1 MKNMSIRTKIL
12 AGVLIVNLLGITAVM
27 VYLHQSYSGGL
38 DVAATKAIVTT
49 GASWDVLQ
57 EQAADE
63 IGTFTEPK
71 SAQAYVAQLKSI
83 TGSDY
88 AILVDRSA
96 LNAKAYA
103 KARQAANQPNNFD
116 EGDTYVQVATTNEDI
131 ADEMQFEPPAG
142 DVPETG
148 KLVGIEN
155 GACSQTCHNG
165 VSGEGD
171 YWKVKWN
178 DDKGTDAHAVYPIA
192 NAKGQPIGVLYS
204 VEDISASADSAKNT
218 MVRTFIVIG
227 ITLIVS
233 TLLIGMMVDLWVF
246 KRLNLMVASME
257 DISMR
262 VVGGDF
268 TARFQA
274 DGSND
279 EIGRFEQFFGN
290 LMDLMTSTLQ
300 SLTSKQH

>member
-1 MKNMSIRTKIL
+1 MKNLSIRTKIL
-12 AGVLIVNLLGITAVM
+12 TGVLIVNMLGICAVM
-27 VYLHQSYSGGL
+27 IYLHESYAGGL
-38 DVAATKAIVTT
+38 DVAATKAVVMT

-57 EQAADE
+57 EQASKNL
-63 IGTFTEPK
+63 GSFTDPK
-71 SAQAYVAQLKSI
+71 AAQAYIANLKSI
-83 TGSDY
+83 TGADY
-88 AILVDRSA
+88 ALLVDRSA

-116 EGDTYVQVATTNEDI
+116 EGDTYVQVATTNEDL
-131 ADEMQFEPPAG
+131 ADEMQFEPTAN

-155 GACSQTCHNG
+155 GACAQTCHNG
-165 VSGEGD
+165 VKGSGD

-178 DDKGTDAHAVYPIA
+178 DDKGTDAHAVYPISS
-192 NAKGQPIGVLYS
+192 AKGQPIGVLYS
-204 VEDISASADSAKNT
+204 IEDISASADAAKAT
-218 MVRTFIVIG
+218 MVRTFMVIA

-268 TARFQA
+268 TARFEP

-290 LMDLMTSTLQ
+290 LMDLMTSSLQ
-300 SLTSKQH
+300 SLSSKR

>member
-1 MKNMSIRTKIL
+1 MKNMSIRAKIL
-12 AGVLIVNLLGITAVM
+12 AGVLIVNMLGIAAVM
-27 VYLHQSYSGGL
+27 IYLHESYSGGL
-38 DVAATKAIVTT
+38 DVAAVKAVTVT
-49 GASWDVLQ
+49 GASWDILQ
-57 EQAADE
+57 ETASDE
-63 IGTFTEPK
+63 IGTFTDPK
-71 SAQAYVAQLKSI
+71 SAQKYVTDLKAI
-83 TGSDY
+83 TGADY
-88 AILVDRSA
+88 ALLVDRSA

-103 KARQAANQPNNFD
+103 KARQAANQPNNFN
-116 EGDTYVQVATTNEDI
+116 EGETYVQVATTNEDI
-131 ADEMQFEPPAG
+131 ADEMQFEPAAG

-155 GACSQTCHNG
+155 GACAQTCHNG
-165 VSGEGD
+165 VKGEGD

-178 DDKGTDAHAVYPIA
+178 DDAGTDAHAVYPIS
-192 NAKGQPIGVLYS
+192 AKGQPIGVLYS
-204 VEDISASADSAKNT
+204 VEDISASANSAKAT
-218 MVRTFIVIG
+218 MVRTFFVIA
-227 ITLIVS
+227 ITLILS
-233 TLLIGMMVDLWVF
+233 TMLIGMMIDLWVF

-268 TARFQA
+268 PARFEP

-300 SLTSKQH
+300 SLTSKH

>member
-1 MKNMSIRTKIL
+1 MKNLSIRTKIL
-12 AGVLIVNLLGITAVM
+12 AGVLIVNMLGIAVVM
-27 VYLHQSYSGGL
+27 IYLHESYSGGL
-38 DVAATKAIVTT
+38 DVAATKAVAVT
-49 GASWDVLQ
+49 GASWEILQ
-57 EQAADE
+57 EQAASN
-63 IGTFTEPK
+63 IGVFTDPK
-71 SAQAYVAQLKSI
+71 AAQKYVTDLKAI
-83 TGSDY
+83 TGADY
-88 AILVDRSA
+88 ALLVDRSA

-116 EGDTYVQVATTNEDI
+116 EGDTYVQVATTTEKLS
-131 ADEMQFEPPAG
+131 DEMQFEPTANE
-142 DVPETG
+142 VPETG

-155 GACSQTCHNG
+155 GACAQTCHNG
-165 VSGEGD
+165 VKGQGD

-178 DDKGTDAHAVYPIA
+178 DEQGTDAHAVYPIS
-192 NAKGQPIGVLYS
+192 AKGQPVGVLYS
-204 VEDISASADSAKNT
+204 IEDISASANSAKAT
-218 MVRTFIVIG
+218 MVRTFVVIA

-233 TLLIGMMVDLWVF
+233 TLLIGMMIDLWVF
-246 KRLNLMVASME
+246 KRLNMMVASME

-268 TARFQA
+268 TARFDA

-300 SLTSKQH
+300 SLTAKK

>member
-27 VYLHQSYSGGL
+27 VYLHESYAGGL
-38 DVAATKAIVTT
+38 DVAAIKAITTT
-49 GASWDVLQ
+49 GASWDILQ
-57 EQAADE
+57 EQASQK
-63 IGTFTEPK
+63 IGTFTDPK
-71 SAQAYVAQLKSI
+71 AAQTYITDLKTI
-83 TGSDY
+83 TGADY
-88 AILVDRSA
+88 AMLIDRSA

-116 EGDTYVQVATTNEDI
+116 EGDTYVQIATTNENLS
-131 ADEMQFEPPAG
+131 DEMQFAPSAN

-148 KLVGIEN
+148 KLVGIAN
-155 GACSQTCHNG
+155 GACAQTCHNG
-165 VSGEGD
+165 VKGTGD

-178 DDKGTDAHAVYPIA
+178 DENSTDAHAVYPIS
-192 NAKGQPIGVLYS
+192 NAKGQAIGVLYS
-204 VEDISASADSAKNT
+204 VEDISAAANSAKAS
-218 MVRTFIVIG
+218 MVRTFFVIA
-227 ITLIVS
+227 ITLVIS
-233 TLLIGMMVDLWVF
+233 TLLIGMMIDLWVF

-268 TARFQA
+268 TARFQP

-300 SLTSKQH
+300 SLTAKK